1 MFADSRLWLGKLA
14 GVLLVSCCVIMLM
27 AAGLSGSS
35 AGAAGLSTE
44 RVALPLGGTATV
56 TGTPT
61 HPLTCTPSN
70 TPTVTATPTGPTVT
84 PTRTG
89 SPTSTR
95 TSTAIPTPGPCVQPI
110 DENFE
115 SGTLGI
121 FSTSGSP
128 GWHGAPR
135 GP

>member
-1 MFADSRLWLGKLA
+1 MFEGKRLQGSRLLKALLFSGCLVVLVAGGLG
-14 GVLLVSCCVIMLM
+14 
-27 AAGLSGSS
+27 GST
-35 AGAAGLSTE
+35 AEATRLSTV
-44 RVALPLGGTATV
+44 RPAQMQGGTLTA
-56 TGTPT
+56 TPT
-61 HPLTCTPSN
+61 HPLTCTPSW

-110 DENFE
+110 VENFE

-121 FSTSGSP
+121 F
-128 GWHGAPR
+128 
-135 GP
+135 